1 MDPHSIANSAQS
13 LSLAH
18 LVMNASWVVQV
29 ILVILLIASVA
40 SWTIIFRKF
49 AVFASAHRA
58 LERFEKRFWSGGEM
72 SQIYQH
78 VSGNSNLETGAG
90 SIFCA
95 GYEEFQ
101 RQRNKIRP
109 SDALDAAR
117 RAMRVAQMRE
127 VGRLENNLAFLASV
141 SSVSPFVGL
150 LGTVWGIMTAFMN
163 IGMAGQATLA
173 TVAPPVAE
181 ALIATAA
188 GLFAAIP
195 ATLAYN
201 RYIHQLDDLD
211 AQYEVF
217 MDEFTNILHRQVPE
231 TKP

>member
-1 MDPHSIANSAQS
+1 MDPHTMANAAQS

-18 LVMNASWVVQV
+18 LVANASGVVQG
-29 ILVILLIASVA
+29 ILIILLIASVA
-40 SWTIIFRKF
+40 SWTIIFQKLAIFTGARK
-49 AVFASAHRA
+49 A

-78 VSGNSNLETGAG
+78 VSGNSQLETGAG
-90 SIFCA
+90 GIFCA

-127 VGRLENNLAFLASV
+127 VGRLENNLALLASV
-141 SSVSPFVGL
+141 SSVSPFIGL

-163 IGMAGQATLA
+163 IGIAQQATLA
-173 TVAPPVAE
+173 TVGPPVAE
-181 ALIATAA
+181 ALIDTAA
-188 GLFAAIP
+188 GLFDAIP

-201 RYIHQLDDLD
+201 RFIHQLDKLD
-211 AQYEVF
+211 GQYEVF

-231 TKP
+231 TTP

>member
-1 MDPHSIANSAQS
+1 MDPQTVTHPAAS
-13 LSLAH
+13 LSVAH
-18 LVMNASWVVQV
+18 LVLNASPVVQI
-29 ILVILLIASVA
+29 ILVLLVIASIA
-40 SWTIIFRKF
+40 SWTIIFEKW
-49 AVFASAHRA
+49 AVFAGAFKA
-58 LERFEKRFWSGGEM
+58 LTRFEKRFWSGGEM

-78 VSGNSNLETGAG
+78 VSGNTNLETGAG

-101 RQRNKIRP
+101 RHRGKIRP

-127 VGRLENNLAFLASV
+127 VGRLENRLAFLASV

-150 LGTVWGIMTAFMN
+150 LGTVWGIMTAFMH
-163 IGMAGQATLA
+163 IGVAGQATLA

-195 ATLAYN
+195 ATAAYN
-201 RYIHQLDDLD
+201 RYIHKLDKLD

>member
-1 MDPHSIANSAQS
+1 MDPQNVTHPAAS
-13 LSLAH
+13 LSVGH
-18 LVMNASWVVQV
+18 LVLNASPVVQI
-29 ILVILLIASVA
+29 ILVLLVIASIA
-40 SWTIIFRKF
+40 SWTIIFEKW
-49 AVFASAHRA
+49 AVFASAFKA
-58 LERFEKRFWSGGEM
+58 LARFEKRFWSGGEM

-78 VSGNSNLETGAG
+78 VSGDTNLETGAG

-101 RQRNKIRP
+101 RQRGKIRP

-127 VGRLENNLAFLASV
+127 VGRLENRLAFLASV

-150 LGTVWGIMTAFMN
+150 LGTVWGIMTAFMH
-163 IGMAGQATLA
+163 IGAAGQATLA

-195 ATLAYN
+195 ATAAYN
-201 RYIHQLDDLD
+201 RYIHKLDKLD
-211 AQYEVF
+211 AQFEVF

-231 TKP
+231 TKS

>member
-1 MDPHSIANSAQS
+1 MDPHSIANTAQS
-13 LSLAH
+13 LSLGH
-18 LVMNASWVVQV
+18 LVMNASWVVQG
-29 ILVILLIASVA
+29 ILAILMIASVI
-40 SWTIIFRKF
+40 SWTIIFQKWAIF
-49 AVFASAHRA
+49 GAAQRA

-78 VSGNSNLETGAG
+78 VSGNANLETGAG

-101 RQRNKIRP
+101 RQRNKIRA

-141 SSVSPFVGL
+141 SSVSPFIGL
-150 LGTVWGIMTAFMN
+150 FGTVWGIMTAFMN

-195 ATLAYN
+195 ATAAYN
-201 RYIHQLDDLD
+201 RYIHQLDKLD

-217 MDEFTNILHRQVPE
+217 TDEFTNILHRQVPE